1 MGCLERSVKTINS
14 VQFSVSGMKGP
25 LVLVFA
31 SSIMFCGCLGT
42 FDQGVVEVVDNPDGA
57 MSSNQVEEYL
67 NDDSIMNLTSMA
79 DSENKFRVEMYSKDN
94 QDGESME
101 ITYIIGKD
109 ESSQLYETGMA
120 VESDMLGIEYS
131 VIQGDS
137 KDINVRMGNQWFLA
151 RDEVPEYIDPFT
163 QLSEMSSES
172 SIGDG
177 QNLPDLTPEIN
188 SLDLDLIGFEW
199 TVTIDPT
206 SLQQVATA
214 SNNTHSVMVEFL
226 EIPPRLHELE
236 INSHDGNEASKI
248 TIIWGG
254 DASLSLNNS
263 YSRTSVLMEMDK
275 DMSMGSTQE
284 ITIFSGVLND
294 DHIQE
299 VLMDEIELR
308 IGSEDVESS
317 EFDHFF
323 SLPLTNESSNFTDIN
338 GDWWDVEWIDA
349 DSNGLV
355 SSGDSYS
362 VITNNSSAWD
372 YEVRFYD
379 YWADAYEGGPLPG
392 FEFLILLGAVLFASS
407 YRRMQY

>member
-1 MGCLERSVKTINS
+1 
-14 VQFSVSGMKGP
+14 
-25 LVLVFA
+25 
-31 SSIMFCGCLGT
+31 
-42 FDQGVVEVVDNPDGA
+42 
-57 MSSNQVEEYL
+57 
-67 NDDSIMNLTSMA
+67 
-79 DSENKFRVEMYSKDN
+79 MYSKDN

-392 FEFLILLGAVLFASS
+392 FEFIILLGAVLFASS
-407 YRRMQY
+407 YRRNILPN